1 MTDISI
7 VQITIEVDGQLCYA
21 KVPDGAEQLIIRM
34 LQDSATGSIQAI
46 KLPDSWK
53 KVSLKEAIE

>member
-1 MTDISI
+1 MNIDI

-21 KVPDGAEQLIIRM
+21 RIPDGVEPIILAM
-34 LQDSATGSIQAI
+34 LKGEDGKIAAV

-53 KVSLKEAIE
+53 KVSLKEAMQ